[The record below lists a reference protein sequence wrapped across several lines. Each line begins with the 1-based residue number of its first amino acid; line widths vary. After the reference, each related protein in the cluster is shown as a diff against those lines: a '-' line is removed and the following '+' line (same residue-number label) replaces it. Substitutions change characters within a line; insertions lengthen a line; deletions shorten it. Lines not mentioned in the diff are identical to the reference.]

1 MARAV
6 RIAGIQ
12 KEATP
17 HSLRH
22 SFACHTYEYTCDL
35 RKIQKILGHV
45 HLETTTLYVRVARP
59 MDEQA
64 VRSPLDVM
72 MDKKASQPSEQKPPV
87 APVGNLRIH
96 ARAEPDDKPGARV
109 AKVTLEVEADGR
121 PVYLTGIVARE
132 SRRGWM
138 NLSIPPLEQW
148 GESLRWLPPEQRTR
162 IEQPAFYEVLQRE
175 IPRRLL
181 NSGSG

>member
-1 MARAV
+1 MGFLLARQRHLFGDFNHPGRHHLSIVVAFEANRNQSNVTTAQHNMATMSA
-6 RIAGIQ
+6 
-12 KEATP
+12 
-17 HSLRH
+17 S
-22 SFACHTYEYTCDL
+22 
-35 RKIQKILGHV
+35 
-45 HLETTTLYVRVARP
+45 
-59 MDEQA
+59 
-64 VRSPLDVM
+64 RSPSFFRN
-72 MDKKASQPSEQKPPV
+72 AGSRNRINPV

-109 AKVTLEVEADGR
+109 AKVTIEVEADGR

-132 SRRGWM
+132 ARRSWI

-148 GESLRWLPPEQRTR
+148 EESLRWLTPEQRTR